1 METFLSTGWYHIHLR
16 KFSRYPNSSPYG
28 EQSWKGRI
36 ILVDWFAKI
45 VARFVSRE
53 KEKIGEFYFGIK
65 VASSVFEKIDRNGKR
80 VNEVLTPGFYLSIRK
95 KKKRKKGEKNG
106 RVTPGR

>member
-53 KEKIGEFYFGIK
+53 KEKIGEFYF
-65 VASSVFEKIDRNGKR
+65 ARNKSCLLRFRENRSKWKKGER
-80 VNEVLTPGFYLSIRK
+80 GFNAGFLSFDTK
-95 KKKRKKGEKNG
+95 KKKKEKKMVG
-106 RVTPGR
+106 